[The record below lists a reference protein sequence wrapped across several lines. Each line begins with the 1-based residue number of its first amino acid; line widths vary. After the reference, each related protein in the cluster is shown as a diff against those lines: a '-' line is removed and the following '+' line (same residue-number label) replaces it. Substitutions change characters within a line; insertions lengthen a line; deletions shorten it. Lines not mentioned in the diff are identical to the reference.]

1 MKKKNFIWMMMIIF
15 TSGITIPQHIFAQ
28 EAKWEA
34 PAKIQNRPNPFKGDV
49 KAPEKGK
56 KIYEKLC
63 ATCHGMTGK
72 GDGPTAKTLDPKP
85 ADHTS
90 TEFQK
95 QGDGAIYW
103 KLSTGR
109 GVMPAFKDLLS
120 KTERWYLTAYIRTL
134 GESN

>member
-1 MKKKNFIWMMMIIF
+1 MKKKNLNLKVTLILILGFLVC
-15 TSGITIPQHIFAQ
+15 TQAEAQ
-28 EAKWEA
+28 ESKWEA
-34 PAKIQNRPNPFKGDV
+34 PANIQNRPNPFKGDA

-63 ATCHGMTGK
+63 ATCHGMSGK
-72 GDGPTAKTLDPKP
+72 GDGPTAKTLDPQP

-90 TEFQK
+90 AEFQK

>member
-1 MKKKNFIWMMMIIF
+1 MKKKNL
-15 TSGITIPQHIFAQ
+15 TCLLIPILILVFFNSNPTFAQ
-28 EAKWEA
+28 EDKWEA
-34 PAKIQNRPNPFKGDV
+34 PANIQNRPNPFKGDV

-90 TEFQK
+90 AEFQT

-134 GESN
+134 GDSN